1 MHLPYTSLSALLCA
15 LTASV
20 IAAPSG
26 GTSTFAT
33 SIDPGI
39 VLVGDSITEV
49 GFNPD
54 WPGWAGLVS
63 AHASPKRDTFNRG
76 FGGYTTRDLSRMFK
90 DLLASTLTH
99 TAKTHALVTIYLG
112 ANDATYPGSPQHVP
126 LDEYKRHLGSFLD
139 HIGSEYPETK
149 VLLITPAPPV
159 SQNEFENEAGAI
171 DEDEDDINLVRRGGG
186 AFLASKD
193 FLLMR
198 PNDRN
203 QSYTRLYRDI
213 ALDVARKY
221 GALNMNIGVMD
232 TWQMMFGEG
241 DTDEVEYKRD
251 VADSFYQDGLHYN
264 QKGDS
269 AHYDSVK
276 EEIAKELD
284 FILQRDL
291 PLHWTHNQPTS
302 NSSKRTTSASSRQ
315 SDQYESDQERE
326 RERHRDSVDTKPR
339 KLSERKSQSNHT
351 NTHNPADLV
360 HPSNFTNQSKSSH
373 ESSPYHLALESHPLD
388 LFASI
393 RSRSLVVSHLESE
406 SIRSAANTR
415 DIARETD
422 RDAVRRLSHLSVS
435 ASNSVL
441 SNNNNSF
448 SVFNNSPV
456 NSPLSASISLH
467 SKERERPTSLHSTSS
482 SSSANRDKRPSLE
495 DLLQNHPQ
503 PPRTQPLAPLQQLK
517 LQQSL
522 APQFGRSSLLSRR
535 LGNRTQALQLDQP
548 SSHQDPSQLSAL
560 SNTNTLPA
568 LKPFSQLTSPTANTS
583 ATDAQLKTLAPQRLD
598 LSNILNPKPQIDS
611 PMSSSFRST
620 GNTPSVQHHNMS
632 KPGSTLPQLI
642 HTLLD
647 HRTLPAWVV
656 PLSALN
662 PSESAKRMDIA
673 FHVLAEVD
681 AFRQSNYTT
690 AESCYQGP
698 CSTSIAHL
706 IGPLPVEAKAAH
718 DRLASGRNRYTDI
731 YPYDAWRVVLK
742 HPSVLV
748 PRGGIGKPRFNAPKS
763 ASALGGPVLS
773 DYVNA
778 SFLDTRYVGV
788 RRGDEAFKQR
798 FHTDV
803 VGIDGVLPAFDV
815 VATGV
820 KGRRYISTQ
829 GPIAETVGDFWAM
842 MWDQGSRVIVML
854 TREEEKGRI
863 KCHRYWPEE
872 SFSGEKDGN
881 EDDEKHGGFCW
892 SHGASADLRVLFVD
906 AKILGAEGEIIVR
919 QFELIRTVMNNE
931 GVAEKDVRVVH
942 QVQFVGWPDHK
953 SADPS
958 SVLAVIDVT
967 NTLQREA
974 GPEAGPMVVHCSAG
988 CGRTG
993 TFCVID
999 TILYQL
1005 EEGDQT
1011 NARKHQSIEAPG
1023 VENDNN
1029 SIVNENEKTDIHAS
1043 SSKKR
1048 AITSADSNSDGASS
1062 GAVSATNLKSGN
1074 GDERF
1079 KLQDDPIF
1087 QIVITLRSQRVSMVQ
1102 TLDQYAFCYEA
1113 VVARIA
1119 EWQAKGKAP
1128 TWSVPS
1134 PIHFGHNSN
1143 APSPTGNDAAVVDGT
1158 SAVAK
1163 GLALPLTAH
1172 IRPTGGWRVKKP
1184 EDEGK
1189 SGDVSA
1195 YPMLAT
1201 SVLTSEAET
1210 AFDWDAAMASAAGS
1224 KK

>member
-1 MHLPYTSLSALLCA
+1 MLLPYTSLAALLCA

-20 IAAPSG
+20 VAAPSG

-33 SIDPGI
+33 SVDPGI
-39 VLVGDSITEV
+39 VLVGDSITEI

-54 WPGWAGLVS
+54 WLGWAGLVT

-90 DLLASTLTH
+90 DLLASTLTL
-99 TAKTHALVTIYLG
+99 TTKTHALVTIYLG
-112 ANDATYPGSPQHVP
+112 ANDATYPGTPQHVP

-139 HIGSEYPETK
+139 HIGSEYPDTK

-159 SQNEFENEAGAI
+159 SQREFENQAAAI
-171 DEDEDDINLVRRGGG
+171 DENEDDVRLVRDGGG
-186 AFLASKD
+186 AYSVPKD
-193 FLLMR
+193 FVLMR

-203 QSYTRLYRDI
+203 QSYTRLYRDVAI
-213 ALDVARKY
+213 DVARKY
-221 GALNMNIGVMD
+221 GALNTNVGVMD

-241 DTDEVEYKRD
+241 DNDKVEYARD
-251 VADSFYQDGLHYN
+251 VADSFYHDGLHYN
-264 QKGDS
+264 QKGDM
-269 AHYDSVK
+269 AHYEYLGGRLSR
-276 EEIAKELD
+276 L
-284 FILQRDL
+284 
-291 PLHWTHNQPTS
+291 
-302 NSSKRTTSASSRQ
+302 ASSRQ

-326 RERHRDSVDTKPR
+326 RERPRESVDTKPR
-339 KLSERKSQSNHT
+339 KSSERKSQSNHT
-351 NTHNPADLV
+351 NTQNPSDLL
-360 HPSNFTNQSKSSH
+360 HPSNFTNQSKTSH

-503 PPRTQPLAPLQQLK
+503 PPRSQPLAPLQQLK

-560 SNTNTLPA
+560 GNANTLPT
-568 LKPFSQLTSPTANTS
+568 LKPFAQLTSPTTNSSVA
-583 ATDAQLKTLAPQRLD
+583 DPQLKTLAPQRLD

-611 PMSSSFRST
+611 PMSSSFRTT

-656 PLSALN
+656 PLSTLN
-662 PSESAKRMDIA
+662 PSESAKRMDHA

-690 AESCYQGP
+690 AESRYQGP
-698 CSTSIAHL
+698 CSTSISHL
-706 IGPLPVEAKAAH
+706 IGPLPAEAKAAH

-742 HPSVLV
+742 HPSVLL
-748 PRGGIGKPRFNAPKS
+748 PRSGIGKPRFNAPKS
-763 ASALGGPVLS
+763 ASALGAPVLS
-773 DYVNA
+773 DYINA
-778 SFLDTRYVGV
+778 SFLDTRYVGIQ
-788 RRGDEAFKQR
+788 REDEAFKQR
-798 FHTDV
+798 FQSDI
-803 VGIDGVLPAFDV
+803 VGIEGVLPAFDGNGE

-842 MWDQGSRVIVML
+842 VWDQGSRVIVML

-892 SHGASADLRVLFVD
+892 SHGAAADLRVLFVE

-919 QFELIRTVMNNE
+919 QFELIRTAVNSE
-931 GVAEKDVRVVH
+931 GIAEKDVRVVH

-1005 EEGDQT
+1005 EEGGQT
-1011 NARKHQSIEAPG
+1011 NHARKHQSIEAHG
-1023 VENDNN
+1023 VENDDS
-1029 SIVNENEKTDIHAS
+1029 SILDENELTDIHAS

-1048 AITSADSNSDGASS
+1048 AVTSAGGNAGGASS
-1062 GAVSATNLKSGN
+1062 SAVSATNLKSG
-1074 GDERF
+1074 DDRF
-1079 KLQDDPIF
+1079 ELQHDPVF

-1113 VVARIA
+1113 IVARIA

-1134 PIHFGHNSN
+1134 PTQIGRNSTTS
-1143 APSPTGNDAAVVDGT
+1143 SPGGNDA
-1158 SAVAK
+1158 VAADRNSV

-1172 IRPTGGWRVKKP
+1172 TRPTGGWRVKKP

-1201 SVLTSEAET
+1201 SVITSESET
-1210 AFDWDAAMASAAGS
+1210 AFDWDAAMASAAQS
-1224 KK
+1224 K